1 MSQYSFFSH
10 FIPLVHLQS
19 QLFRL
24 TSGIGALFLAVT
36 LSLATTHAQ
45 AGLVALY
52 DVEVLVT
59 DESPDVRQQAF
70 IEGMNEIF
78 VRIAGDS
85 IVMDKL
91 ASPDANHYVK
101 KYSYVPVAR
110 PSTNAKGEV
119 LSRLLKIQYNGSRME
134 KYLRD
139 NGFSVWGEHRSN
151 VVVWVAV
158 RDGKNEYVLKDADK
172 SLIKSVTSEAL
183 TRRGIPEVWPLYDTD
198 DKKKISIA
206 DLRGGFEDQVVEAS
220 KRYSRG
226 PILAASLSWN
236 GKQWQS
242 SWSLLM
248 VTGNHHWRLA
258 DKSYKNLINKAVDQ
272 AADAMGVVFAIRGG
286 AGGQPDSTIQLN
298 VQAVNSIEKYR
309 QVENYLT
316 NLSAVSLSKVLKV
329 DGQSVTFEIML
340 RSNEEEFLNII
351 KNDGRLAK
359 TQVMHIE
366 QKAAPVVEPIP
377 APIEE
382 KVAQPAVQNTAI
394 ESAGS
399 LPVNQPVQVRVH
411 YYRLIH

>member
-1 MSQYSFFSH
+1 MSQYSFFSLYH
-10 FIPLVHLQS
+10 PLVHLRS

-24 TSGIGALFLAVT
+24 TGA
-36 LSLATTHAQ
+36 LSLAVMFLLAATHAQ

-59 DESPDVRQQAF
+59 DESSDVRQQAF

-91 ASPDANHYVK
+91 ASPEARHYVK

-110 PSTNAKGEV
+110 PSINAKGKV
-119 LSRLLKIQYNGSRME
+119 LSRRLKIQYNGSLME

-139 NGFSVWGEHRSN
+139 NGFSVWGEHRSD

-172 SLIKSVTSEAL
+172 SLIKSVTSRAL
-183 TRRGIPEVWPLYDTD
+183 ARRGIPEVWPLYDMD
-198 DKKKISIA
+198 DKKKVSIA

-226 PILAASLSWN
+226 PILTASLSWN

-242 SWSLLM
+242 SWNLLM

-258 DKSYKNLINKAVDQ
+258 DNSYNSLINKAVDQ

-286 AGGQPDSTIQLN
+286 ADNQSDSTIQLN

-309 QVENYLT
+309 KVENYLT
-316 NLSAVSLSKVLKV
+316 NLSAVKLSKVLKV

-351 KNDGRLAK
+351 KNDGQLAK

-366 QKAAPVVEPIP
+366 QKSAPVVAPIP
-377 APIEE
+377 API
-382 KVAQPAVQNTAI
+382 
-394 ESAGS
+394 
-399 LPVNQPVQVRVH
+399 
-411 YYRLIH
+411 